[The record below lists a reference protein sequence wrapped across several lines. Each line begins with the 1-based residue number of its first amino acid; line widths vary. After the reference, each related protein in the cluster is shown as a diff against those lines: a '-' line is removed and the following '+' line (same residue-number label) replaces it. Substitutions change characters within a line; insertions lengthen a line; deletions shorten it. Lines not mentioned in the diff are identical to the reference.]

1 MEKMET
7 KLNLSE
13 KVKLEINAFD
23 LVILQ
28 DLLNR
33 RIERLEELHD
43 DFNLDLDW
51 EKMHVQEMINKL
63 DKLSKKYRQ

>member
-1 MEKMET
+1 MET

-33 RIERLEELHD
+33 RIERLQELHD
-43 DFNLDLDW
+43 DSNLDLDW